1 MVTDENTTAVIREEG
16 ERCQISIEY
25 FITVFPPDGS
35 VKFSYIKKKRR
46 QRPGMGFTIR
56 LCVVIRNVNTPDVGY
71 QLSQVVFL
79 WR

>member
-35 VKFSYIKKKRR
+35 VKFSYIKNGYLTLDRGKKWDS
-46 QRPGMGFTIR
+46 QFDS
-56 LCVVIRNVNTPDVGY
+56 V
-71 QLSQVVFL
+71 LSL
-79 WR
+79 EM